1 MRNREPVL
9 RKLDTIDSKINK
21 LALSLN
27 RGDRDTCYQILEEM
41 KETNEQLRGYVSS
54 EPVTGDELNRV

>member
-27 RGDRDTCYQILEEM
+27 RGDRDACYQILEEM

>member
-27 RGDRDTCYQILEEM
+27 RGDRDACYQILEEM

-54 EPVTGDELNRV
+54 EPITGDELNRV